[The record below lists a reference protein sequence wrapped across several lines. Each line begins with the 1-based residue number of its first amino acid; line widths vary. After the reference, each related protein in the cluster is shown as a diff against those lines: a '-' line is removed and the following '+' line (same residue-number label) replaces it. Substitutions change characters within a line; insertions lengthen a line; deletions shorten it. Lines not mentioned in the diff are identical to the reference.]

1 MMSVSLFSS
10 RPPWP
15 DRASSYPGPQVV
27 REPSDPDLEALK
39 SGDESAFEALI
50 GRYHG
55 PMMRLAMSYLR
66 DRGAAEDAVQETWL
80 TCLRTLDRFEGRS
93 ALKTWVFGILLNVAR
108 SRHRKES
115 RILPFAALF
124 RRDAGEGRGP
134 TVDQRRFGGDGL
146 WSAPPDSWSNVPE
159 SKLLARETVDQVKA
173 AIEALPAKQ
182 REVVILRDV
191 AGFDA
196 DEVCG
201 LLSISPANQRVRL
214 HRGRASV
221 RRALEEYLK

>member
-1 MMSVSLFSS
+1 
-10 RPPWP
+10 
-15 DRASSYPGPQVV
+15 
-27 REPSDPDLEALK
+27 
-39 SGDESAFEALI
+39 
-50 GRYHG
+50 
-55 PMMRLAMSYLR
+55 
-66 DRGAAEDAVQETWL
+66 
-80 TCLRTLDRFEGRS
+80 
-93 ALKTWVFGILLNVAR
+93 
-108 SRHRKES
+108 
-115 RILPFAALF
+115 LF

-134 TVDQRRFGGDGL
+134 TVDQRRFGSDGL

-159 SKLLARETVDQVKA
+159 SKLLDRETIDQVNA

-191 AGFDA
+191 AGFEA

-221 RRALEEYLK
+221 RKALEEYLK